1 MPLIATQTELLQR
14 LAQVPPAVASAVQRA
29 AHQAQPAGE
38 WSLRTLL
45 IHLLAVDTEIWGARL
60 RLMVQQPNP
69 QWLWTEPDLA
79 AWEKRF
85 AALTEDELCAA
96 FTRARSAIVDQLK
109 ALDAAGW
116 ERTGTHAVFGQ
127 LDVAGLCRRTLEHD
141 AEHLTEMLRR
151 AG

>member
-1 MPLIATQTELLQR
+1 MAG
-14 LAQVPPAVASAVQRA
+14 AVQRA

-38 WSLRTLL
+38 WSLRTQL

-60 RLMVQQPNP
+60 TLMVQQPNP

-85 AALTEDELCAA
+85 AALTEDELCSA
-96 FTRARSAIVDQLK
+96 FSRARSAILDHLK

-116 ERTGTHAVFGQ
+116 ERIGTHAVFDQ

-151 AG
+151 GG

>member
-1 MPLIATQTELLQR
+1 MVPAHP
-14 LAQVPPAVASAVQRA
+14 ADPPASGGHRNLGRA
-29 AHQAQPAGE
+29 PDAA
-38 WSLRTLL
+38 
-45 IHLLAVDTEIWGARL
+45 
-60 RLMVQQPNP
+60 NP

-96 FTRARSAIVDQLK
+96 FTRARSAILDQLK

-116 ERTGTHAVFGQ
+116 ERIGTHAVFGQ

-151 AG
+151 GG